1 MSKDEFIDEELQA
14 IGVPFT
20 DLTKDSQPDRA
31 AAAAAAEETAVDANR
46 TKVPKVAPGWFD
58 QLKGCAKWVAVC
70 GGISALLLFFQANE
84 LMAIQAAFP
93 CICACMT
100 LAGYGVGKHTAE
112 GSKKA

>member
-20 DLTKDSQPDRA
+20 DLTKESQQPTPAVA
-31 AAAAAAEETAVDANR
+31 AADEEQAVDAHWIQ
-46 TKVPKVAPGWFD
+46 VPKVAPGLLD
-58 QLKGCAKWVAVC
+58 QLKGCAKWVTVC
-70 GGISALLLFFQANE
+70 GGISALLLFFQTNE

>member
-1 MSKDEFIDEELQA
+1 MSKDVFIDDPLVE
-14 IGVPFT
+14 IGVKFT
-20 DLTKDSQPDRA
+20 DHTQDSQQTDQA
-31 AAAAAAEETAVDANR
+31 AAADEEKAVDANW
-46 TKVPKVAPGWFD
+46 TQVPKVAPGWFD
-58 QLKGCAKWVAVC
+58 QLKGCAKWVTVC

-112 GSKKA
+112 GRKAA